1 VSADIGRRIH
11 LLRTGKGLSQRE
23 LAEPRYT
30 AAFISSVEAGRR
42 TPSSE
47 ALEHLAS
54 RLGVSAG
61 ELRTGRAADVDT
73 QVDLAL
79 AEADRECVSEDGGRT
94 TYERVLGQ
102 AEATASQK
110 AHAHIGLG
118 RAALRAAARLSA
130 DARRGGE
137 TSLAQADVLSRANA
151 LAEAARHFDQAET
164 LLASALPHERAEA
177 TVGRAEIL
185 RAQGDPRYAV
195 YLLAEIRDELAR
207 TGYPDPSA
215 LLQVHVQLTV
225 CHSQLGDDAEAAASA
240 GAALALAGRTDPAR
254 VADLHIATART
265 LLATGRLAEAAVA
278 LVQARQARREAALR
292 PCLASCYRSRGRA
305 RGKTGDPAGAVADL
319 TVARRLFHDAGR
331 TGREVDTAFEL
342 AELHLGL
349 GQRAQA
355 AELLAAHAGVRS
367 GRAERLRA
375 LMAGVSDPR
384 EAERCFR
391 ASVEAY
397 RVAGPR
403 DKLAQVVGELA
414 DLLEEQD
421 RLDDAAEVMRAG
433 LADVQRLTV
442 RRD

>member
-1 VSADIGRRIH
+1 MSADIGRRIH
-11 LLRTGKGLSQRE
+11 HLRTGKGLSQRE

-47 ALEHLAS
+47 ALEHLAA

-61 ELRTGRAADVDT
+61 ELRTGRPADVDT
-73 QVDLAL
+73 QADLAL
-79 AEADRECVSEDGGRT
+79 AEADRECVAEGGGRA

-118 RAALRAAARLSA
+118 RAALRAAARFSA
-130 DARRGGE
+130 EARQRGE
-137 TSLAQADVLSRANA
+137 TSFARADTLAK
-151 LAEAARHFDQAET
+151 AARHFDQAES
-164 LLASALPHERAEA
+164 LLAAALPHERAEA

-215 LLQVHVQLTV
+215 LLQIHVQLTV

-240 GAALALAGRTDPAR
+240 EAALALAGRTDPAH
-254 VADLHIATART
+254 VADLHMATART
-265 LLATGRLAEAAVA
+265 LLATGRLIEAAVA
-278 LVQARQARREAALR
+278 LVQARQARREAALQ
-292 PCLASCYRSRGRA
+292 PCLASCYRARGRA
-305 RGKTGDPAGAVADL
+305 RGKAGDPAGAAADL
-319 TVARRLFHDAGR
+319 ATARRLFHDAGR
-331 TGREVDTAFEL
+331 NGREVDTAFEL
-342 AELHLGL
+342 AELHLGR

-355 AELLAAHAGVRS
+355 AELLAGHTGVRS

-375 LMAGVSDPR
+375 LMAAGSDPE

-397 RVAGPR
+397 RAAGPR

-414 DLLEEQD
+414 DLLEERG